1 MIGTNDN
8 AAANDGEVM
17 TLEEAAALCRVS
29 RDVVYRLAASGSIP
43 CRRVGAQW
51 RFLRS
56 QVMQWLASPPSN
68 EASAASSTCAPRG
81 LPSPGG

>member
-29 RDVVYRLAASGSIP
+29 RDVVYRPVSGPGIVRGRRRRTT
-43 CRRVGAQW
+43 RRVRGWARGA
-51 RFLRS
+51 
-56 QVMQWLASPPSN
+56 
-68 EASAASSTCAPRG
+68 STPARRG
-81 LPSPGG
+81 QRP

>member
-43 CRRVGAQW
+43 CRRVGG
-51 RFLRS
+51 
-56 QVMQWLASPPSN
+56 
-68 EASAASSTCAPRG
+68 SAAF
-81 LPSPGG
+81 